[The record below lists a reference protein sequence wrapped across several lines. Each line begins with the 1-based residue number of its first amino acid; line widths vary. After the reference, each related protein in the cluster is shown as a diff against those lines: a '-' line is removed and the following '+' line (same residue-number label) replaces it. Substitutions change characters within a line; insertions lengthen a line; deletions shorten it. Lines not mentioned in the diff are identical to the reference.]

1 MRMNYLSHKN
11 AFTLV
16 ELLTVVAIIA
26 VLVALALPQ
35 VTKMQEGGRKSK
47 CASNL
52 KQLGAAVRLYMADN
66 DGNIFVPSP
75 ISTVLF
81 AGKAGQSGTPATD
94 PKRFLN
100 PYLGVTSSTREVP
113 LARCPADKGM
123 SGVALQYNS
132 AGTSYMFNY
141 RPPNDTTKATL
152 RNLPVGT
159 SSFKL
164 MNVSQPSKTL
174 MIMCQPAMNY
184 VGGGDR
190 RQRWHSG
197 PTDDVYVNAC
207 YVDGHVQFVRIPR
220 PGESGYPDT
229 ADFTWGIQ

>member
-1 MRMNYLSHKN
+1 MSINQQSYKN

-16 ELLTVVAIIA
+16 ELLVVIAIIA
-26 VLVALALPQ
+26 ILATLALPQ
-35 VTKMQEGGRKSK
+35 VTKIQEGGRKSK

-66 DGNIFVPSP
+66 DGNIFVPNP

-81 AGKAGQSGTPATD
+81 VGKAGQNGIPATD
-94 PKRFLN
+94 PRRFLN
-100 PYLGVTSSTREVP
+100 PYLGVTSATREVP
-113 LARCPADKGM
+113 VARCPADKGM
-123 SGVALQYNS
+123 SGVPLQYNL
-132 AGTSYMFNY
+132 AGTSYLFNY
-141 RPPNDTTKATL
+141 CPPNAIGWATL

-159 SSFKL
+159 TSFKL
-164 MNVSQPSKTL
+164 MNVSQPAKTL
-174 MIMCQPAMNY
+174 MIMCHPAFNY
-184 VGGGDR
+184 TAGGDR
-190 RQRWHSG
+190 KQRWHSG

-220 PGESGYPDT
+220 PGESGYPNT